1 MTARVEFTMRRR
13 RATKRPSAPITES
26 VPRLTRLLAL
36 AHRWNRLVDEGVATN
51 YAEIA
56 RLMRLSRARVTQ
68 IVDLSFLAPDIQAEI
83 LLGDADATEREIRE
97 IARAPEWD
105 EQRRLWRSLRAV
117 RMTQV
122 SRGPVF

>member
-1 MTARVEFTMRRR
+1 MTARVEFKMRRR
-13 RATKRPSAPITES
+13 RATKQPSAPTTES

-36 AHRWNRLVDEGVATN
+36 AHRWNRRVDEGIVAN

-56 RLMRLSRARVTQ
+56 RLMGLSRARVTQ
-68 IVDLSFLAPDIQAEI
+68 IVDLSLLAPDIQDEI

-105 EQRRLWRSLRAV
+105 EQRRLWRGLRAV
-117 RMTQV
+117 QRTQV
-122 SRGPVF
+122 SRGPMF

>member
-1 MTARVEFTMRRR
+1 L
-13 RATKRPSAPITES
+13 TK
-26 VPRLTRLLAL
+26 LLAL
-36 AHRWNRLVDEGVATN
+36 AHRWNRLVDEGVVAN

-56 RLMRLSRARVTQ
+56 RLMGLSRARVTQ
-68 IVDLSFLAPDIQAEI
+68 IVDLSFLAPDIQDEI

-97 IARAPEWD
+97 IARAPEWN
-105 EQRRLWRSLRAV
+105 EQRRLWRCLRAV

>member
-68 IVDLSFLAPDIQAEI
+68 IVDLSFLAPDIQDEI

-117 RMTQV
+117 KMTHV

>member
-26 VPRLTRLLAL
+26 APRLTRLLAL
-36 AHRWNRLVDEGVATN
+36 AHRWNRLVDEGIVVN

-56 RLMRLSRARVTQ
+56 RLMGLSRARVTQ
-68 IVDLSFLAPDIQAEI
+68 IVDLSFLAPDIQDEI

-117 RMTQV
+117 KMTHV

>member
-1 MTARVEFTMRRR
+1 MTARVEFKMRRR
-13 RATKRPSAPITES
+13 RATKQPSAPTTES

-36 AHRWNRLVDEGVATN
+36 AHRWNRRVDEGIVAN

-56 RLMRLSRARVTQ
+56 RLMGLSRARVTQ
-68 IVDLSFLAPDIQAEI
+68 IVDLSFLAPDIQDEI

-105 EQRRLWRSLRAV
+105 EQRRLWRGLRAV
-117 RMTQV
+117 QRTQV

>member
-1 MTARVEFTMRRR
+1 MTARVEFTM

-26 VPRLTRLLAL
+26 APRLTRLLAL

-68 IVDLSFLAPDIQAEI
+68 IVDLSFLAPDIQDEI

-117 RMTQV
+117 RMTQI

>member
-1 MTARVEFTMRRR
+1 M
-13 RATKRPSAPITES
+13 
-26 VPRLTRLLAL
+26 
-36 AHRWNRLVDEGVATN
+36 
-51 YAEIA
+51 
-56 RLMRLSRARVTQ
+56 SRARVTQ
-68 IVDLSFLAPDIQAEI
+68 IVDLSFLAPDIQDEI

-117 RMTQV
+117 QMTHV

>member
-68 IVDLSFLAPDIQAEI
+68 IVDLSFLAPDIQDEI

-117 RMTQV
+117 RMTQI